1 MWLLMALF
9 GAALASGV
17 TDLSARFDRVGLGG
31 GRGSEEVSDDTQ
43 DNETTARDPEPSGD
57 ETEIIDHAEP
67 EPEPGPDHGEE
78 GQTDDTVPKAA
89 RRPPPDGLPFEV
101 DPVPDVTRDPWM
113 DGWRDDEFVSTDTPP
128 PDPEGQ
134 RLSLDDEGGALIGS
148 RAGDTLTGGAGN
160 DWIEGGGGDDL
171 ILGGAGDDTLIGG
184 IGRTTLIGGTGND
197 RLIAG
202 GGTARMHGGDGDD
215 WLTGAWGSDTL
226 FGGAGDDTLE
236 GGAGD
241 DMLVAGTGANLL
253 EGGWG
258 NDTLVGVTLD
268 DQGRDIGGA
277 DTLNG
282 GEGADLLIL
291 GDGDLAHGG
300 EGADTFVL
308 GDWMRGDDPARITDF
323 APGEDR
329 ILLYSSAGASAPG
342 IAVHHDSETGWSAV
356 SVNGQTVARVL
367 DPTGNLTAADIEVT
381 NDLATPNDPA
391 PQAADGTARAGPA
404 TAAP

>member
-17 TDLSARFDRVGLGG
+17 TDLSARFDRAGLDG
-31 GRGSEEVSDDTQ
+31 GRGSDEPVDDA
-43 DNETTARDPEPSGD
+43 DESEAAASEPAPSGD

-67 EPEPGPDHGEE
+67 EPDLDDAED
-78 GQTDDTVPKAA
+78 GQQDNALPVVAP
-89 RRPPPDGLPFEV
+89 RPPPDGLPFEV
-101 DPVPDVTRDPWM
+101 DPVPDVDQDPWM

-134 RLSLDDEGGALIGS
+134 RLSLDDDGGVLIGS
-148 RAGDTLTGGAGN
+148 RAGDTLTGGGGD

-184 IGRTTLIGGTGND
+184 IGQTTLIGGTGND

-202 GGTARMHGGDGDD
+202 GGAARMDGGDGDD
-215 WLTGAWGSDTL
+215 WLTGAWGNDTL
-226 FGGAGDDTLE
+226 FGGAGNDTLE

-329 ILLYSSAGASAPG
+329 IVLYSSAGASAPD
-342 IAVHHDSETGWSAV
+342 ITVQHDAETGWSTV
-356 SVNGQTVARVL
+356 SVNGQTVARIL
-367 DPTGNLTAADIEVT
+367 DPTGNLTAADIELT
-381 NDLATPNDPA
+381 SDLD
-391 PQAADGTARAGPA
+391 PQAADGTARTDPA
-404 TAAP
+404 SAAP